1 MEQSSDECKDELTL
15 SRINYLIIDHIYKNE
30 CILMNQYF
38 LIDASDEQK
47 YTTQFENLKSLF
59 KTFYKEMEGISNSL
73 KRKTFE

>member
-1 MEQSSDECKDELTL
+1 
-15 SRINYLIIDHIYKNE
+15 
-30 CILMNQYF
+30 MNQYF